1 METLTKVIKKVSEEE
16 YLLLESQ
23 ATFKSEYHAGEIVA
37 MAGTQ
42 EDHHKIVSN
51 IGGELYMHI
60 KGSNCSVYYSDVLVK
75 LEKCGRY
82 VYPNVVVFCGA
93 EKEKRNEIDIFL
105 NPWVIIE
112 VLSESTARYDKKD
125 KLECYLTLD
134 SLREYWLF
142 DSLKMHV
149 ISYKRV
155 INDDWTIQT
164 NKDINEKIKIG
175 ACEIALKD
183 IYAGVAFDTEK

>member
-1 METLTKVIKKVSEEE
+1 METLTKVSEEE

-37 MAGTQ
+37 MAGAQ

-51 IGGELYMHI
+51 IGGELYICI
-60 KGSNCSVYYSDVLVK
+60 KGSDCRVYYGDSLVK
-75 LEKCGRY
+75 LAECEKY
-82 VYPNVVVFCGA
+82 VYPDVVVFCGKT
-93 EKEKRNEIDIFL
+93 EKEKRNGIDVFL
-105 NPWVIIE
+105 NPSIIIE
-112 VLSESTARYDKKD
+112 VLSQSTARYDKKD

-134 SLREYWLF
+134 SLKEYWLF

-155 INDDWTIQT
+155 INDDWTINT

-175 ACEIALKD
+175 NCEIALKD
-183 IYAGVAFDTEK
+183 IYAGVAFDTEN